1 MSASRLPHG
10 GLIDRDRRLLFSFDG
25 RGYAGYPGDTLA
37 SALLANDVRLVGRS
51 FKYHRPRGIMTA
63 GPEEPNAL
71 VELRQGPRREPNT
84 RATMAELYDGLS
96 ATSQNRWP
104 SLKYDLLSINSV
116 IAPFLGAG
124 FYYKTFMWPASF
136 WEKVYEPLIRRA
148 AGLGRGAGLADP
160 DHYEKAFLHCDVLV
174 IGAGPAGLTAALA
187 AGRTGARVVLCEED
201 FRLGGRLIG
210 DKRVLDEQSS
220 ADWVARTEAELAAL
234 PDVRIMRRTAVL
246 GLYDG
251 HTFTALERVN
261 DHIAIPP
268 EYEPRQR
275 LWRITARR
283 TVLAAGS
290 IERPLV
296 FADNDRPGVMLAG
309 AVRTYLNRFAVAPG
323 RQAVVFATNDDAVRT
338 MADLSASGM
347 NVAAFVDPRTEVSSV
362 VETAARK
369 LGVRVI
375 SGGVVWRAHG
385 AHGVQAVDIRLANGA
400 TERLDCDLVCVSG
413 GWTPTN
419 HVATH
424 TGARANWNESL
435 AAFVSDAL
443 PSGLSVAGA
452 ASGAVGLSEGL
463 AAGARLGL
471 DAAADC
477 GFSGQPIGLP
487 RIDDE
492 STHGKPLW
500 RVRGNRAKAFIDLQN
515 DVTDKDV
522 ELAEREGFRS
532 VEHLKRYT
540 TLGMATDQG
549 RTSNVNGLAL
559 MAELTSKT
567 IAATGATR
575 HRPPNSPVAIGAL
588 AGHHRGKNFRPTR
601 LPPSHRWAQ
610 QQGAVFVETGYWLRA
625 QWYPKAG
632 ETDWLQSVSR
642 EVTAVRTA
650 VGVCDVSTLGKIDL
664 QGADSIVFLERLY
677 CNAWASLKVGRARYG
692 LMLREDGFVMDDG
705 TTARLAEDVFVI
717 TTTTA
722 NATRVMQHMEF
733 CHQWLWPELD
743 VQFTSV
749 SEQWAQYSIA
759 GPRSRDVLRQ
769 VVDPQHDLS
778 NAALP
783 YLAVSELTLLDG
795 IPARLFRISFSGELA
810 YEIAVPAGYGDLVIR
825 RLMIAGEGY
834 GITPYGTEALG
845 VMRVEKGHVAGNE
858 INGQTTAADLGL
870 GRMMSTRKDYIGRV
884 MAQRPALLDLDRPS
898 FVGLKPVD
906 RSQRLRA
913 GAHFIADGA
922 EPAGASD
929 EGYMTSVAYSPT
941 LGSWIGLG
949 LLAGGSRRHGE
960 RVRAYDPVRNGD
972 TLLDV
977 CDPVFVDPAGE
988 RLRG

>member
-116 IAPFLGAG
+116 IAPFLAAG

-148 AGLGRGAGLADP
+148 AGLGRGAGVADP

-201 FRLGGRLIG
+201 FRLGGRLIA

-220 ADWVARTEAELAAL
+220 TDWVARTEAELTAL
-234 PDVRIMRRTAVL
+234 PDVRIMRRTAVV

-251 HTFTALERVN
+251 NTFTALERVN
-261 DHIAIPP
+261 DHVAVPP
-268 EYEPRQR
+268 DYEPRQR

-283 TVLAAGS
+283 AVLAGGA

-296 FADNDRPGVMLAG
+296 FADNDRPGIMLAA

-338 MADLSASGM
+338 MTDLSVAGAR
-347 NVAAFVDPRTEVSSV
+347 VAAFVDPRTEVSSV

-369 LGVRVI
+369 LGVRLINGGVI
-375 SGGVVWRAHG
+375 SRALGGYS
-385 AHGVQAVDIRLANGA
+385 VQAVDVRLASGA
-400 TERLDCDLVCVSG
+400 MERIDCDLVCVSG

-419 HVATH
+419 QLATH
-424 TGARANWNESL
+424 KGTKSTWNDSL
-435 AAFVSDAL
+435 AAFAPGTL
-443 PSGLSVAGA
+443 PAGLSIAGA
-452 ASGAVGLSEGL
+452 ASGALALSEAL
-463 AAGARLGL
+463 EAGARLGL
-471 DAAADC
+471 TAAGDC
-477 GFSGQPIGLP
+477 GFSGQRIGVP
-487 RIDDE
+487 KVDDE
-492 STHGKPLW
+492 STAGKPLW
-500 RVRGNRAKAFIDLQN
+500 RVRGARTKAFIDLQN

-532 VEHLKRYT
+532 IEHLKRYT

-559 MAELTSKT
+559 MAELTSRT

-575 HRPPNSPVAIGAL
+575 HRPPYSPVAIGAL
-588 AGHHRGKNFRPTR
+588 AGHHRGREFRPTR

-632 ETDWLQSVSR
+632 EMDWLQSVSR
-642 EVTAVRTA
+642 EVTAVRSS

-664 QGADSIVFLERLY
+664 RGLDSIAFLERLY

-705 TTARLAEDVFVI
+705 ATARLAEDCFII

-722 NATRVMQHMEF
+722 NAARVMQHMEF

-769 VVDPQHDLS
+769 LVDAQHDIS

-783 YLAVSELTLLDG
+783 YLAAAELTVLDG
-795 IPARLFRISFSGELA
+795 IAARLFRISFSGELA
-810 YEIAVPAGYGDLVIR
+810 YEIAVPAGFGDLLIR
-825 RLMIAGEGY
+825 RLMSAGETY

-845 VMRVEKGHVAGNE
+845 VMRIEKGHVAGNE

-870 GRMMSTRKDYIGRV
+870 GRMMSARKDYIGRV
-884 MAQRPALLDLDRPS
+884 MAQRPALLDPDRPS
-898 FVGLKPVD
+898 LVGLKPVD
-906 RSQRLRA
+906 RSQRLRT
-913 GAHFIADGA
+913 GAHFIAVGA
-922 EPAGASD
+922 EPTGAND

-941 LGSWIGLG
+941 LGCWIGLG
-949 LLAGGSRRHGE
+949 LLVRGPRRHGE

-972 TLLDV
+972 TLVEV